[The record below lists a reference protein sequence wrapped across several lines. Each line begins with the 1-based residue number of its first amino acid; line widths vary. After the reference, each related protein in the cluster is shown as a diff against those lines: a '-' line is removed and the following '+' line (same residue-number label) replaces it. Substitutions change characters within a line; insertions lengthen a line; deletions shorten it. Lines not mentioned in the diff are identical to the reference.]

1 MKLRKDIV
9 NRVKKEG
16 IVDTKKYRYYLSD
29 TPYSGMIVKYRF
41 CDLDTIG
48 AYENAIYY
56 DLDGNEIFRRGNVW

>member
-1 MKLRKDIV
+1 MKLRKDII

-29 TPYSGMIVKYRF
+29 TEYRGYIVKYRF

-56 DLDGNEIFRRGNVW
+56 DLHGNEIFRRGNVW